1 MAEVPQGA
9 SGLTGL
15 DSGGTWAAGTGT
27 LLRTEWAKHP
37 RRCLEENMDHASD
50 MPTGQRAWA
59 KAVRTQIKNPAA
71 AARVVGMDSATPRAG
86 FLTYVAYA
94 LLVDSAAA
102 IGSM

>member
-1 MAEVPQGA
+1 M
-9 SGLTGL
+9 
-15 DSGGTWAAGTGT
+15 
-27 LLRTEWAKHP
+27 
-37 RRCLEENMDHASD
+37 NHASD

>member
-1 MAEVPQGA
+1 
-9 SGLTGL
+9 
-15 DSGGTWAAGTGT
+15 
-27 LLRTEWAKHP
+27 
-37 RRCLEENMDHASD
+37 LEENMDHASD